1 MANKKAEI
9 KSKNRSLYLHE
20 ELFNQFSKIAEENR
34 KSVSSI
40 FNSYMQRVVEDY
52 KRKKGTGIKKPPF
65 GG

>member
-20 ELFNQFSKIAEENR
+20 ELFNQFSQIAEENG
-34 KSVSSI
+34 KSVSLI

-52 KRKKGTGIKKPPF
+52 KRKKEQA
-65 GG
+65 